1 MKRRLRC
8 LLVDLSWQV
17 IPIAA
22 FRLWLLKSHLD
33 GCPDCQ
39 ARLADRQEVQRLF
52 PEPEAR
58 IVAGLV
64 ILAYGT
70 GSEQAEDYS
79 ANFKAAGKS
88 WPVRLYAGVT
98 AALIIILLAGFG
110 WYFGRQGA
118 GSRASFSNDTNE
130 TKIVSSVSLGY
141 VRSRGQPAAT
151 YIIRSGDPEM
161 VIIWVETSN

>member
-8 LLVDLSWQV
+8 LLVDLSWRV
-17 IPIAA
+17 IPLAA

-39 ARLADRQEVQRLF
+39 ARLADRREARKLF

-58 IVAGLV
+58 MVAGLV
-64 ILAYGT
+64 ALVAGA
-70 GSEQAEDYS
+70 GSRPAEGS
-79 ANFKAAGKS
+79 SIRSGGKQKR
-88 WPVRLYAGVT
+88 WLVRLYAGVT
-98 AALIIILLAGFG
+98 AAVIIVLLAGFG
-110 WYFGRQGA
+110 WYLSRQDT
-118 GSRASFSNDTNE
+118 GSRALSGDDTNK
-130 TKIVSSVSLGY
+130 TNIVSSVSLEY

-151 YIIRSGDPEM
+151 YIYRTGDPEM